1 MNGRRQD
8 VPHNSDEQV
17 REYVEKAVALADEL
31 TGKDDRWPVVFTGA
45 LGLYAAKSISI
56 EQIQPGIPT
65 MAIPGRL

>member
-1 MNGRRQD
+1 MNGRKVE

-45 LGLYAAKSISI
+45 LSLYAAKAVGI